1 MPRPP
6 IKNVTRAGTDTVI
19 LSAEQRDRIV
29 AALATF
35 GYDPEASKRF
45 ADAANRAAVDAYE
58 LEHQLSTPGAL
69 RRWHS
74 SMLKAID
81 RRDFT
86 FIRQL
91 LSESA
96 DEFPRRLH
104 LECQLLADSGELPL
118 RIENLRVYCDAEL
131 TRLSEREGRTKRRR
145 SCRQILAEEL
155 TTAWWTQF
163 DELPVYYIGTR
174 LPPFLDVLKEVML
187 LAEIHYHCK
196 LPLDDSD
203 LIDEDMLQNLA
214 KSARAAEKKRAR
226 IESQFAE

>member
-19 LSAEQRDRIV
+19 LSVRQRVRIV
-29 AALATF
+29 AALVTH
-35 GYDPEASKRF
+35 GYDLEASERF

-58 LEHQLSTPGAL
+58 LEHQLSTRGAL

-81 RRDFT
+81 RRDFV

-91 LSESA
+91 LSDSA
-96 DEFPRRLH
+96 DEFDGRSH
-104 LECQLLADSGELPL
+104 LERQLLAYSGELPL
-118 RIENLRVYCDAEL
+118 AIENLRVYCDAEL
-131 TRLSEREGRTKRRR
+131 TRLTEREGRTKRRR
-145 SCRQILAEEL
+145 SCRQILAENL
-155 TTAWWTQF
+155 TTEWWTQF
-163 DELPVYYIGTR
+163 DEFPVYYIGSR
-174 LPPFLDVLKEVML
+174 LPPFLNVLKEVML
-187 LAEIHYHCK
+187 LAEIHYHCRS
-196 LPLDDSD
+196 PLDDSD
-203 LIDEDMLQNLA
+203 LIDEDVLRNLA

>member
-6 IKNVTRAGTDTVI
+6 IKNVTRVGTDTVI

-81 RRDFT
+81 RGDFT

-96 DEFPRRLH
+96 DEFP
-104 LECQLLADSGELPL
+104 LPL

-155 TTAWWTQF
+155 TSAWRTQF
-163 DELPVYYIGTR
+163 VELPVYYIGTR

-196 LPLDDSD
+196 SPLDDSD
-203 LIDEDMLQNLA
+203 LIDEDVLYNLA